1 MGPLTCADAHHT
13 GAPVWCGVAFSPD
26 GTILATTSET
36 TRLWAGP
43 SGPVPLEYSIGWC
56 TPPDAPTNRR
66 PAPEFLFRAGQDH
79 AWEAGEPLSGPLGLG
94 NLCLRGFPRGP
105 GRLLDGSLRSDQ
117 DSAAGG
123 GER

>member
-1 MGPLTCADAHHT
+1 MWPLACADAHHT

-56 TPPDAPTNRR
+56 TPPDAPDKPQASTRI
-66 PAPEFLFRAGQDH
+66 PIFRAGQDH
-79 AWEAGEPLSGPLGLG
+79 AWEAGEPLSGPLGRG

-105 GRLLDGSLRSDQ
+105 GRLLDGSLSQRS
-117 DSAAGG
+117 
-123 GER
+123 GERT